1 MRRVVISSAVLA
13 LFTAFGQPT
22 PPPAFEVASIRLVA
36 PPYPTGGGPWTVDHG
51 RFRAPV
57 AKVRGV
63 IGWAYGVRGP
73 TLVHGGPDWLDTEP
87 FDFEAKAANPDAD
100 EDQIWAM
107 VRTLL
112 ADRFKLTVHRETH
125 EAQVYTLVVGK
136 KGPKMQETEGQKSY
150 INWTGPD
157 QVVFSEA
164 DTSGLISILSQ
175 TLGSPVLDKT
185 GLKGFYN
192 FKLEFK
198 DPRWRSPRG
207 GPLPPELESRPDIY
221 EALQDQLGLKLEAT
235 KGSVEIVV
243 IDHIERPSE
252 N

>member
-1 MRRVVISSAVLA
+1 MQRTVINSMMLA
-13 LFTAFGQPT
+13 SYIAFGQST
-22 PPPAFEVASIRLVA
+22 PPPAFEVASVRLVA
-36 PPYPTGGGPWTVDHG
+36 PPFPTGGGPWTVDHG
-51 RFRAPV
+51 RFRAQV
-57 AKVRGV
+57 AQVRAV

-73 TLVHGGPDWLDTEP
+73 ILVHGGPDWLDREP
-87 FDFEAKAANPDAD
+87 YDFEAKAENPNAD

-112 ADRFKLTVHRETH
+112 ADRFKLAVHHETQ
-125 EAQVYTLVVGK
+125 EAPLYTLVLGK
-136 KGPKMQETEGQKSY
+136 KGSKMQETEGQKNY
-150 INWTGPD
+150 INWTGPG

-164 DTSGLISILSQ
+164 DTSGLISILSS

-198 DPRWRSPRG
+198 DPQWRSKDG
-207 GPLPPELESRPDIY
+207 GPLPPEIESRPDIY
-221 EALQDQLGLKLEAT
+221 GAVQDQLGLKLEAT

-243 IDHIERPSE
+243 VD
-252 N
+252 